1 MGPIL
6 THLIYLKP
14 AWKFYETEVV
24 TCQGMTTMLFLDIF
38 IFCFMLVLLFIL
50 SLIHSLTEAV

>member
-14 AWKFYETEVV
+14 AWKFNETEVV
-24 TCQGMTTMLFLDIF
+24 TCQGMTTMLFFGHIYFLFYVSLVIYSF
-38 IFCFMLVLLFIL
+38 IDTFPY
-50 SLIHSLTEAV
+50 

>member
-14 AWKFYETEVV
+14 ARKFYETEVV
-24 TCQGMTTMLFLDIF
+24 TCQGMTTMLFFWTYLYF
-38 IFCFMLVLLFIL
+38 VLC
-50 SLIHSLTEAV
+50 